1 MATILIYSGNFCP
14 YCAMAKKLL
23 DKKGLT
29 YTEINVDGKPELRQE
44 MMQKTK
50 RRTIPQI
57 YIGEHHVGGFDE
69 LYALEKRGE
78 LDVLLQQT

>member
-1 MATILIYSGNFCP
+1 MTTILIYSGNFCS
-14 YCAMAKKLL
+14 YCTMAKRLL

-44 MMQKTK
+44 MMHKTK